1 MLTSP
6 GVNLLAAK
14 PDCPDCGGT
23 GWIRVE
29 DGGAGTARRC
39 PCGRDLVGPRLL
51 AAAGIPPK
59 YAECSLENF
68 RTDLSGSTKNVLG
81 QARQRCRDFVDNFI
95 SLEGGGFTERGL
107 LLIGPPGVGKT
118 HLAVAVLKELIHR
131 YGVRGRFIDF
141 TGFISRIQSTF
152 DPSSE
157 ESKHDVIDPVL
168 DAEVLV
174 LDELGAQKLT
184 PFTQDI
190 LYLVLN
196 TRYNQRRATIFTTN
210 FRWQSRE
217 SAVAAPREDQLNQP
231 HAFDLS
237 GPTPQSHS
245 LLSDRLPP
253 SLISRLREMAK
264 TVPIED
270 AEDYRRNAQRARAR
284 A

>member
-6 GVNLLAAK
+6 GVTLVAAN

-29 DGGAGTARRC
+29 DGAAGSARRC
-39 PCGRDLVGPRLL
+39 PCDRDQLGPRLL

-59 YAECSLENF
+59 YERCSLENF
-68 RTDLSGSTKNVLG
+68 RVDVPGSNRNVLG
-81 QARQRCRDFVDNFI
+81 TARHACKDFVNGFV
-95 SLEGGGFTERGL
+95 SLNSGGFSERGL

-118 HLAVAVLKELIHR
+118 HLAVAVLKELISR

-141 TGFISRIQSTF
+141 TSFISRIQSTF

-210 FRWQSRE
+210 FRQTVEKPQQRQADGEFTTAHSW
-217 SAVAAPREDQLNQP
+217 
-231 HAFDLS
+231 DLS
-237 GPTPQSHS
+237 TPPPSQHD
-245 LLSDRLPP
+245 LLSSRLPP
-253 SLISRLREMAK
+253 NLLSRLFEMAESVVID
-264 TVPIED
+264 TED
-270 AEDYRRNAQRARAR
+270 FRRPPQRARAR
-284 A
+284 G

>member
-1 MLTSP
+1 MLTSR

-39 PCGRDLVGPRLL
+39 ACGRDLVGPRLL

-59 YAECSLENF
+59 YAECTLENF
-68 RTDLSGSTKNVLG
+68 RTDAPGGGKNVLVT
-81 QARQRCRDFVDNFI
+81 ARQRCRDYVDNFI
-95 SLEGGGFTERGL
+95 SLESGGFSERGL

-118 HLAVAVLKELIHR
+118 HLAVAVLKELISR

-157 ESKHDVIDPVL
+157 ESKHEVLDPVL
-168 DAEVLV
+168 GAEVLV

-196 TRYNQRRATIFTTN
+196 TRYNQRRATLFTSN
-210 FRWQSRE
+210 FRWPSRE
-217 SAVAAPREDQLNQP
+217 SAAAAPREDALNQP

-237 GPTPQSHS
+237 TAAPASPS

-253 SLISRLREMAK
+253 NLISRLREMAR
-264 TVPIED
+264 TIPIED
-270 AEDYRRNAQRARAR
+270 AEDYRKNAQRARAR
-284 A
+284 G